1 MKLLKICLAIGC
13 LACGVAVAAPNF
25 VTPNMMKRNGLTDE
39 QYELLWSQGKRPTV
53 DIAAA
58 RDWIFRASRYTN
70 VVEWLEVMGQSN
82 DFARLSHKLQA
93 ENFGLLESNKVVVA
107 INKAL
112 EREYNTIST
121 KYIAAVDRAQQYAD
135 AYASATNA
143 FAAATNSLAQ
153 LRVDYANATNRAEI
167 AEARAARLGS
177 LRDYLVELRDKAPL
191 LTTKSI
197 YQALIDR
204 IDERTSQP

>member
-121 KYIAAVDRAQQYAD
+121 KYIAAVDRAQLYAD
-135 AYASATNA
+135 AYAS
-143 FAAATNSLAQ
+143 ATNSLAQ

-167 AEARAARLGS
+167 AEARAARLDS
-177 LRDYLVELRDKAPL
+177 LRDYLVELRDKAMLP
-191 LTTKSI
+191 TTKSI

-204 IDERTSQP
+204 IDEKTSQP

>member
-121 KYIAAVDRAQQYAD
+121 KYIAAVDRAQLYAD
-135 AYASATNA
+135 AYAS
-143 FAAATNSLAQ
+143 ATNSLAQ

-204 IDERTSQP
+204 IDEKTSQP

>member
-39 QYELLWSQGKRPTV
+39 QYELLWSQGKRPTF

-82 DFARLSHKLQA
+82 DFARPSHKLQA

-121 KYIAAVDRAQQYAD
+121 KYIAAVDRAQLYAD
-135 AYASATNA
+135 AYASATN
-143 FAAATNSLAQ
+143 SLSA

-204 IDERTSQP
+204 IDEKTSQP